1 MTKKATKKARAK
13 VEKNWLEWLVFG
25 VGLLLVAATLF
36 VALLGLRP
44 LVRRL
49 FAAGGVALAP
59 REEQWLLGVFLFG
72 AAVHLAGVFY
82 PGFLAH
88 DMGFQVNRQTEV
100 LQGDLL
106 LSAIS
111 GEWGNRRTPY
121 PPALYVLL
129 APFAGLVGD
138 PSLALRLLPPLIDAS
153 SVFLIFYLLRR
164 VGLPDPA
171 PMLAA
176 FCYTLVPATFQLLWW
191 GFFPNLFGQWATLLT
206 VTLAVAH
213 REALHRPRLFG
224 ALVVALCLT
233 LLSHPGTF
241 VLTLALIPL
250 LAAVLA
256 VVDPTNRRGAAMLLA
271 AFGISLLVVYA
282 LYYRHFADLLLDQLR
297 AGFTADAS
305 AGTADERGWEPA
317 YIRLRV
323 FAFPFLLYFAA
334 AWVAGIRLALARHV
348 LGWTL
353 LAILTTA
360 LVFAAV
366 HVALGV
372 WVRYFV
378 FVSPALAIGMGLA
391 LAWVLR
397 RGTLGRV
404 TAYAVLSYCV
414 AASGFFWITVA
425 VLGRR
430 SPYP

>member
-1 MTKKATKKARAK
+1 VPPTFDHR
-13 VEKNWLEWLVFG
+13 LE
-25 VGLLLVAATLF
+25 AS
-36 VALLGLRP
+36 
-44 LVRRL
+44 
-49 FAAGGVALAP
+49 
-59 REEQWLLGVFLFG
+59 
-72 AAVHLAGVFY
+72 
-82 PGFLAH
+82 
-88 DMGFQVNRQTEV
+88 DSM
-100 LQGDLL
+100 
-106 LSAIS
+106 
-111 GEWGNRRTPY
+111 
-121 PPALYVLL
+121 
-129 APFAGLVGD
+129 
-138 PSLALRLLPPLIDAS
+138 ALRLERFFAALDS
-153 SVFLIFYLLRR
+153 LRR
-164 VGLPDPA
+164 LPDPA

-213 REALHRPRLFG
+213 REALHRPRFFG

-256 VVDPTNRRGAAMLLA
+256 VADPANRRGAAVLLA

-282 LYYRHFADLLLDQLR
+282 LYYRHFAGLLLDQVR
-297 AGFTADAS
+297 AGLTPDAS

-334 AWVAGIRLALARHV
+334 AWVAGIRLAVARHV

-360 LVFAAV
+360 AVFAAV
-366 HVALGV
+366 HVAIGV

-397 RGTLGRV
+397 RGTVGRV